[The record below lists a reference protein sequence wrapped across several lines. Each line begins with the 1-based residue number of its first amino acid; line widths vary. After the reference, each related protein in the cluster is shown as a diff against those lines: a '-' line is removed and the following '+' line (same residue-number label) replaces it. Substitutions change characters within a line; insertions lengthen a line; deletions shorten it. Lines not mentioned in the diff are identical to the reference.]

1 MNDTIIKRL
10 NVAIIMSGKTT
21 RQIISESGIS
31 KSNYYNIRNGTI
43 DNITTGT
50 IKKLCRTLDVSADW
64 LLGLTNEHDPK

>member
-50 IKKLCRTLDVSADW
+50 IRKLCRTLDVSADW